1 MWGVRVRPHPMAVLS
16 WGRAGV
22 NSPGE
27 EREHWASGGLSP
39 GQVIVRAYNQTAP

>member
-1 MWGVRVRPHPMAVLS
+1 MGVRPHPTAVLS

-27 EREHWASGGLSP
+27 GREHWASGGMAP
-39 GQVIVRAYNQTAP
+39 GHVIVRAYNQMGP

>member
-1 MWGVRVRPHPMAVLS
+1 MGVRPHPVAVLS

-27 EREHWASGGLSP
+27 GRERWAPGGLAS
-39 GQVIVRAYNQTAP
+39 GQVIVRAYNQTGP